1 MTDTSKETALACA
14 DYCQKLSEGFEA
26 QGGPDNM
33 TANFTLIAETLLAL
47 SAENEALR
55 ERAYQL
61 AYAITGGEDAP
72 GLLESIPTD
81 DLSAMI
87 RSERAGHRDYEH
99 SLRAQVETARA
110 DGRNEALD
118 EAARLIEGNAVYFNQ
133 AFEKATAKA
142 ILDNIHDLVRT
153 ENARGDAAAIR
164 ALKTQEPE

>member
-1 MTDTSKETALACA
+1 MIDFAR
-14 DYCQKLSEGFEA
+14 
-26 QGGPDNM
+26 
-33 TANFTLIAETLLAL
+33 AL

-118 EAARLIEGNAVYFNQ
+118 EAAAAMEPILRSMISRGAACRIILNL
-133 AFEKATAKA
+133 KA
-142 ILDNIHDLVRT
+142 
-153 ENARGDAAAIR
+153 
-164 ALKTQEPE
+164 QEPSE